1 MYAQQHAVI
10 QDRHPI
16 PLAGAATELTAPAFG
31 ADLGEL
37 SAHALRLMGNLQ
49 TSLNPSH
56 LVTLFTDTLRE
67 ALPFDAWSYRFEAEG
82 LEEGRGVQSGDR
94 LGYELRIGEERL
106 GELALYRR
114 ARFSDAEAQ
123 AVDSL
128 IWCLIHPLRNG
139 LQHRRALH
147 TAYRDPL
154 TGAYNRRAFDDH
166 LAHEVATARR
176 AGTPLSL
183 VVIDIDHFKAI
194 NDHFGH
200 LTGDRAL
207 QAVVRTADETMRGAD
222 QLYRYGG
229 EEFVLLL
236 NNTDKE
242 GAMRLA
248 ERVRRELE
256 WREHELGEGTLK
268 MTASFGV
275 STLESDEEG
284 DALFA
289 KADAALYRAKESG
302 RNRVEG

>member
-1 MYAQQHAVI
+1 MHAHHYATALDHT
-10 QDRHPI
+10 
-16 PLAGAATELTAPAFG
+16 AALNELPAPAFG
-31 ADLGEL
+31 AEPGDL
-37 SAHALRLMGNLQ
+37 SAHALRLMGTLQ
-49 TSLNPSH
+49 TSLNPARLAS
-56 LVTLFTDTLRE
+56 LFADALS
-67 ALPFDAWSYRFEAEG
+67 AVLPFDAWSYHFETEG
-82 LEEGRGVQSGDR
+82 LKEGRGVLIGDR

-106 GELALYRR
+106 GEFALYRR
-114 ARFSDAEAQ
+114 ARFSEEEAS

-128 IWCLIHPLRNG
+128 VWCLIHPLRNG

-222 QLYRYGG
+222 LLYRYGG

-236 NNTDKE
+236 NNTDRK
-242 GAMRLA
+242 GALRLA

-256 WREHELGEGTLK
+256 WREHELGGGTLK

-275 STLESDEEG
+275 ATLEGGEEG
-284 DALFA
+284 ETLFA
-289 KADAALYRAKESG
+289 KADAALYRAKENG